1 MSRLV
6 SLPRG
11 PLLHP
16 SGCLTVRVSVQ
27 NTHACRRR
35 SFLPL
40 LERGGS
46 PERGFYGCCYKRGPG
61 WWVLARWGGC
71 KRGEKFEASEN
82 CPAGY
87 SGSSKR
93 GAARVLVGGPSRDA
107 TCLCP
112 QRNCFCWH
120 EYADSHGHPC
130 TYRYA
135 DFHKYADSYQYADSH
150 GYPHA
155 QTYLHTQTNLLAYSY
170 AYAYGYPHRHA
181 YGYPHS
187 FTHLYTDCD
196 CTSDSDGESTG
207 YSTS

>member
-1 MSRLV
+1 MV
-6 SLPRG
+6 
-11 PLLHP
+11 
-16 SGCLTVRVSVQ
+16 
-27 NTHACRRR
+27 
-35 SFLPL
+35 
-40 LERGGS
+40 
-46 PERGFYGCCYKRGPG
+46 GFSQ
-61 WWVLARWGGC
+61 VGGC
-71 KRGEKFEASEN
+71 KRGEEFEAGEN

-93 GAARVLVGGPSRDA
+93 VAARVLVGGPGRDA

-135 DFHKYADSYQYADSH
+135 DSHEYADFHKYADSYQYADSH
-150 GYPHA
+150 RYPHA

-170 AYAYGYPHRHA
+170 AYAYGYPH
-181 YGYPHS
+181 S
-187 FTHLYTDCD
+187 FTHLYIDCD
-196 CTSDSDGESTG
+196 CTNDSDGESTG